1 MRAVDHIDLA
11 IHAGEIVG
19 LAGESGC
26 GKTTTGNAILQ
37 ILREP
42 AQVTSGQILFQG
54 EDMVGLSREQLRR
67 FRWRNVSMVFQ
78 SAMNALN
85 PVMRVGDQFVD
96 MMQAH
101 ERISKRQRARAGR
114 RAAADGRH
122 RPGSGRARTR
132 TSCRAACGSA

>member
-1 MRAVDHIDLA
+1 MTNMLDRPVREAAAVQKEALVELKQLVVDYAIPGRRVRAVDHVDLT

-42 AQVTSGQILFQG
+42 AQVTSGEILFQG
-54 EDMVGLSREQLRR
+54 QDLVGLSLEQLRR

-78 SAMNALN
+78 SAMNSLN
-85 PVMRVGDQFVD
+85 PVMRS
-96 MMQAH
+96 A
-101 ERISKRQRARAGR
+101 
-114 RAAADGRH
+114 
-122 RPGSGRARTR
+122 
-132 TSCRAACGSA
+132 TSSSP